1 MIASL
6 KKWGVRLLVG
16 LAALAAVVLEF
27 MPKPEEEVSKAF
39 FVTLLIYAG
48 LFVLQELLR
57 PKPEFE
63 NARPAGLG
71 DFRFPTATQGRVVPL
86 IWGTVLVEGPNVVW
100 YGDLRQEAIVEKVKT
115 GLWTSERFIS
125 GYRYRIG
132 FQVALCRGPIDAIKK
147 LWIGK
152 TLVYDGT
159 ATSSIDITIAEDTA
173 LQRQGFEATADIF
186 LGSTSQSPSD
196 YLAGFQDAGAG
207 TNRTPRY
214 TGTCYLVFR
223 EQGVTAANAEG
234 AFVGNSTSIEP
245 VKVEAQRF
253 TGLFDGQSAGEDSIG
268 VDANPINVLY
278 EIMTNTEWG
287 FGFPAADMDVGIGSS
302 FLSAADTMITEG
314 NGFSMI
320 VDREISASELKA
332 ELERQIDGVVFLD
345 HRTGKWK
352 VKLARADY
360 SIGSVPQL
368 TTSNVKEVKDFTR
381 GSWQDTTNQI
391 DVQFANRANDYVE
404 DYARAQDMGNA
415 LIQGG
420 GTVATTKPVAG
431 KSVYPGVKTAA
442 LANNIAWRDLRVQ
455 SYPLARATMTL
466 TRDLWD
472 LTIGDVVAWTDAT
485 YGFTQLPMRVVRI
498 DYGRLQ
504 QNEIEVDL
512 VQDVFYFAAASYGN
526 PPDTGWTVPTDT
538 LVAFP
543 SDEQLAIEAPR
554 GILSRDPEF
563 SGELSTKILASARRQ
578 GPEAVYD
585 VRQRNASG
593 TPGGTYATAATVP
606 SFMRIG
612 ELKSALANGTAI
624 PTSTITLT
632 ASPDS
637 QTRIIAAF
645 DPDATSIDV
654 GVNLQHLLYVDGEFM
669 LAEGASVSG
678 SDVDLDTVYRG
689 VLDSAQKNHA
699 AGTPVFLIFFGSGLT
714 DTSFPSTN
722 NVDIKLIPRSL
733 SDELSEASATT
744 ISLAMNKRYLR
755 PYPAAVMRYNGTLTD
770 WGTPDLEGDGSG
782 LNGFGFDVDW
792 DRRGYEPSNEAAAIQ
807 ADDSGVDASTEYQV
821 KVYVDPSGANTLVQ
835 TSSWTTG
842 SGPIRVD
849 RLTIIEA
856 AAAGTEIRLELT
868 TRHDIESEV
877 NLESLVPCEHNVTP
891 TSALSS
897 QFYLGST
904 TAGSGGNAYTA
915 LASGTYVVNIGAA
928 FAAGN
933 VEYRLNGGAWTTCIT
948 TGNTTGNI
956 PGVTATDTIEL
967 RHTTL
972 TTPDPNFV
980 ELQNPSATAVA
991 YGTFT

>member
-1 MIASL
+1 MF
-6 KKWGVRLLVG
+6 G
-16 LAALAAVVLEF
+16 LALLAGIVLEF
-27 MPKPEEEVSKAF
+27 MPKPEEKVSKAF

-57 PKPEFE
+57 PKPKFE
-63 NARPAGLG
+63 DARPAGLG

-86 IWGTVLVEGPNVVW
+86 IWGSVMVEGPNVVW

-115 GLWTSERFIS
+115 GLWTSTRYIT

-132 FQVALCRGPIDAIKK
+132 FQVALCRGPIDAITRM
-147 LWIGK
+147 WIGK
-152 TLVYDGT
+152 TLVYSGST
-159 ATSSIDITIAEDTA
+159 TSSIDVTIAEDSA
-173 LQRQGFEATADIF
+173 LQRQGFEATVDIF
-186 LGSTSQSPSD
+186 DGSTSQSVSD
-196 YLAGFQDAGAG
+196 YISGFQDAGAG

-214 TGTCYLVFR
+214 TGTTYLVFR

-234 AFVGNSTSIEP
+234 AYVGNSTSIDA
-245 VKVEAQRF
+245 VKVEVQRF
-253 TGLFDGQSAGEDSIG
+253 PGIFSGQSAGENIIASNDC
-268 VDANPINVLY
+268 NPINVIY
-278 EIMTNTEWG
+278 EILTNTEWG
-287 FGFPAADMDVGIGSS
+287 FGFPSADLDVGVGSS
-302 FLSAADTMITEG
+302 FVSAADTMITEG

-320 VDREISASELKA
+320 LDRAITASDLLEELQ
-332 ELERQIDGVVFLD
+332 RQIDGVIFLD

-352 VKLARADY
+352 IKLARADY

-368 TTSNVKEVKDFTR
+368 TTSNVKKVKDFTR

-391 DVQFANRANDYVE
+391 DVQFMNRSNDYAD

-420 GTVATTKPVAG
+420 GTVGTSQVVSA

-442 LANNIAWRDLRVQ
+442 LANNIAWRDLRTQ
-455 SYPLARATMTL
+455 SYPIARATMLL
-466 TRDLWD
+466 TRDMWD
-472 LTIGDVVAWTDAT
+472 LTIGDVVAWTDPT
-485 YGFTQLPMRVVRI
+485 YGFSQLPMRVIRI

-512 VQDVFYFAAASYGN
+512 VQDVFYYAAASYGN

-538 LVAFP
+538 LIAFP

-563 SGELSTKILASARRQ
+563 TGELSTKILASARRQ
-578 GPEAVYD
+578 GPEAVYEI
-585 VRQRNASG
+585 RQRNASG
-593 TPGGTYATAATVP
+593 TPGGTYATAGTVP

-612 ELKSALANGTAI
+612 SLKSALGNGTAI
-624 PTSTITLT
+624 PTTSITIE
-632 ASPDS
+632 ADPDT

-645 DPDATSIDV
+645 DPDATSIDI
-654 GVNLQHLLYVDGEFM
+654 GVNLQHLIYVGGEFM
-669 LAEGASVSG
+669 LVEGASVNG
-678 SDVDLDTVYRG
+678 ADIDLDTVYRG
-689 VLDSAQKNHA
+689 VLDSAQMEHA
-699 AGTPVFLIFFGSGLT
+699 AATPVYLIFFGSGLT
-714 DTSFPSTN
+714 DTSFVSTY

-744 ISLAMNKRYLR
+744 IALALNKRYLR
-755 PYPAAVMRYNGTLTD
+755 PYPAAVMRYNGTSTD

-792 DRRGYEPSNEAAAIQ
+792 DRRDYQPSNELAALLS
-807 ADDSGVDASTEYQV
+807 DNTGVDASTEFQL
-821 KVYVDPSGANTLVQ
+821 KIYVDPSGANTLVQ
-835 TSSWTTG
+835 TSSWVTG
-842 SGPIRVD
+842 TGAIRVD
-849 RLTIIEA
+849 RLPIIEA
-856 AAAGTEIRLELT
+856 AAAGTEIRLELR
-868 TRHDIESEV
+868 TRHDIESET
-877 NLESLVPCEHNVTP
+877 NLESLVPCEHNMTP

-897 QFYLGST
+897 QFYLGSSSS
-904 TAGSGGNAYTA
+904 GSPGNAYTA

-933 VEYRLNGGAWTTCIT
+933 VEYRLNGGSWTTCIT
-948 TGNTTGNI
+948 TGNTTGNV
-956 PGVTATDTIEL
+956 PGVTASDTIEL
-967 RHTTL
+967 RHTTT

-980 ELQNPSATAVA
+980 ELQNPSATPVA